1 MTQQPDAVDRIGQV
15 DVRYA
20 PQATLRGG
28 SGISAADLAELGAVA
43 GGIGLEV
50 DAVVALVNR
59 VAATSARATL
69 EDLPELLKLVKNA
82 NDARI
87 NRLIQAVRSLPEAP
101 IQQQPG
107 VWATLSGRGQQQAGS
122 YVSRNEVL
130 VLLGQALVENLR
142 T

>member
-1 MTQQPDAVDRIGQV
+1 MTQSDTSPGQV

-20 PQATLRGG
+20 PQTALRGG
-28 SGISAADLAELGAVA
+28 YGVGAADLAELGAVA
-43 GGIGLEV
+43 GAIGLET

-59 VAATSARATL
+59 VQSTSARATL
-69 EDLPELLKLVKNA
+69 EDLPELLKLVKSA

-87 NRLIQAVRSLPEAP
+87 NRIIQAVRGLPEAP
-101 IQQQPG
+101 TQQQG
-107 VWATLSGRGQQQAGS
+107 IWATLNGRGQQQVVS
-122 YVSRNEVL
+122 YVSRDSVL